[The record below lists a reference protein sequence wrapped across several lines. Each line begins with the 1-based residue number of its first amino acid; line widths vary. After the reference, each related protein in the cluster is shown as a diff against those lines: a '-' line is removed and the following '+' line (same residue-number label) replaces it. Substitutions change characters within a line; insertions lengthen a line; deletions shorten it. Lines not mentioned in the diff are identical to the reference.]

1 MVLVTQMLMYM
12 TGGEEGGKAGGK
24 RGGGG
29 GGGMGINSSD
39 RTGNADIMNRPNL
52 RVVYFIKFT

>member
-24 RGGGG
+24 RGGG